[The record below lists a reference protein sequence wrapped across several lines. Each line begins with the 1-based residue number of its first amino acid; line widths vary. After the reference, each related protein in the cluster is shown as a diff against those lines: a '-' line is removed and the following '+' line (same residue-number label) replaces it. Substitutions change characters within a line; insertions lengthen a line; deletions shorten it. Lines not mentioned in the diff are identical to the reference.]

1 MSVSKD
7 MVPQYLWSNQGV
19 GVGIGCSSANC
30 AVSSKSWCEKL
41 FKPLFRSPN
50 IGGAMRVPQ
59 YLRRRSKEV
68 GECSSANYATH
79 LPLFL
84 NNKRI
89 FIIAIVSCSLHS
101 WSLWIAHHQE
111 QFNGREYLDGNKEL
125 QCVVYEQP
133 NEMKEVEVLIELYSL
148 ILKEVENKLSIETR
162 IVYEDEGELY
172 FFPINPKKELLH
184 NPNHQQFRMWV
195 SNDMV
200 SKDLCSNEVVGGCS
214 SNYSLPLFL
223 KKKGIF
229 IGVNVYGRI
238 DSQHEI
244 NGRTELIAPHNDLSL
259 ECRVYDVL
267 TEPNKF
273 REVEELIEFYSS
285 PVKTRELS
293 SLLQTYVAYEE
304 DDGGVYF
311 IPINPKVV
319 MEFEAECR
327 DGEGREQQNEEGS
340 SSSI

>member
-1 MSVSKD
+1 
-7 MVPQYLWSNQGV
+7 
-19 GVGIGCSSANC
+19 
-30 AVSSKSWCEKL
+30 
-41 FKPLFRSPN
+41 
-50 IGGAMRVPQ
+50 
-59 YLRRRSKEV
+59 
-68 GECSSANYATH
+68 
-79 LPLFL
+79 
-84 NNKRI
+84 
-89 FIIAIVSCSLHS
+89 
-101 WSLWIAHHQE
+101 
-111 QFNGREYLDGNKEL
+111 
-125 QCVVYEQP
+125 
-133 NEMKEVEVLIELYSL
+133 
-148 ILKEVENKLSIETR
+148 
-162 IVYEDEGELY
+162 
-172 FFPINPKKELLH
+172 
-184 NPNHQQFRMWV
+184 
-195 SNDMV
+195 MV
-200 SKDLCSNEVVGGCS
+200 SKDLCSNEVVWGCS
-214 SNYSLPLFL
+214 PNYSLPLFL

-259 ECRVYDVL
+259 ECRVYDLL

-319 MEFEAECR
+319 MKFEAECR

-340 SSSI
+340 SSSIWDVVFGCVGFCDTHN